1 MNSFAAAMA
10 CQIMGAFVQRQ
21 AAGEDCCG
29 LFWPDA
35 ELTTEYPAMHL
46 RGWDA
51 VDACLRDPDHPW
63 LAPGNLHLLHSAA
76 YRDGDVGEFWGHWN
90 TYSLL
95 RRPEGVRWG
104 YLRFTVRF
112 ACREGAWRILTLNC
126 LELMMLEPWSTEPCS
141 GRIPAVPRPDE
152 LSAEDFLAL
161 RDLAGRFAQNGPL
174 HAKELFA
181 RRDDAALEI
190 PGLYPIAA
198 QGWHEVMT
206 SLETWETWERE
217 NGMYIYQMSV
227 NAPVFERE
235 DQNTVRGTALSMVY
249 EVVGPAFGRRQE
261 PYGLRRSFACL
272 EFRFVR
278 EKDWRI
284 LSLRM
289 IPLLRVKEEE
299 YRFDPAHRQLMT
311 ERENR
316 VYAPEA
322 TGIRSPED
330 CFEIE
335 SLMPLWTEGVKR
347 PDLFSFAETCMDTRT
362 VDPSMHF
369 SFDYIG
375 YPAVEQRCRELIC
388 KFADK
393 NPELWSYPQF
403 HSANTPVIE
412 IAPDGKR
419 ATASWFDFGWG
430 NIGVAMFYNADQK
443 ERKYFPG
450 IGKYYHSLIK
460 EDGRW
465 KIYRFFWRP
474 LMGSL
479 PAWEFHTDRVGGW
492 SAHHGTALWPRPFE
506 PYRAEITEGETNCE
520 QN

>member
-10 CQIMGAFVQRQ
+10 SQIMGAFVQRQ
-21 AAGEDCCG
+21 AAGESCRD

-35 ELTTEYPAMHL
+35 ELTTEYPALRL
-46 RGWDA
+46 RGWTA
-51 VDACLRDPDHPW
+51 VETCLQDPNHPW
-63 LAPGNLHLLHSAA
+63 LAHGNLHLLHSAA
-76 YRDGDVGEFWGHWN
+76 YRDSGAGELCGHWN

-95 RRPEGVRWG
+95 HRPNGVCWG

-112 ACREGAWRILTLNC
+112 TCRNGAWKISALHC
-126 LELMMLEPWSTEPCS
+126 LELMMLEPWEKLPC
-141 GRIPAVPRPDE
+141 GGHLPIIPRPDE
-152 LSAEDFLAL
+152 LLPEDFLNL
-161 RDLAGRFAQNGPL
+161 RNLAGRFVQNGPL
-174 HAKELFA
+174 RAKKLFA
-181 RRDDAALEI
+181 HRDDVELEI
-190 PGLYPIAA
+190 PGLYLVAA
-198 QGWHEVMT
+198 RGQWSVMAA
-206 SLETWETWERE
+206 LDAWEAKERE

-235 DQNTVRGTALSMVY
+235 NTDIVRGTALSMVHA
-249 EVVGPAFGRRQE
+249 VAGPAFGRKQE

-278 EKDWRI
+278 EESWRI
-284 LSLRM
+284 LSVRM
-289 IPLLRVKEEE
+289 IPLICLEEEE

-316 VYAPEA
+316 VYAPESIGA
-322 TGIRSPED
+322 CSPED

-335 SLMPLWTEGVKR
+335 SLMPFWTEGVKR

-375 YPAVEQRCRELIC
+375 YPAVYNRCRELIC
-388 KFADK
+388 SFADK

-412 IAPDGKR
+412 VAPDGKR

-430 NIGVAMFYNADQK
+430 NIGIAMFYDAGQK

-450 IGKYYHSLIK
+450 VGKYYHSLIK

-479 PAWEFHTDRVGGW
+479 PAWKFHTDRVGGW
-492 SAHHGTALWPRPFE
+492 SAHHGTALWPLPFE
-506 PYRAEITEGETNCE
+506 PYTPAATEGAICDE
-520 QN
+520 QD